1 MELLHEGLVWITGL
15 AEKETSDVLRKNV
28 IHAPLNPAFPSQI
41 RIRGKQ
47 AFWEHEYLRVQ
58 DLYGRAQD

>member
-1 MELLHEGLVWITGL
+1 MDYTGL

-28 IHAPLNPAFPSQI
+28 IHAPLNLAFPSQI

-47 AFWEHEYLRVQ
+47 AFWEHEYLGVQ